1 MARNAGDSGSRVMAD
16 APMTAFQF
24 VIVALCCVINVA
36 DGADIVAMA
45 YAAPL
50 LAKEWGIRPEVLG
63 IVFGAAP
70 VGMAIGAF
78 FVAPLADRFGRRII
92 VLSAVGGGAVA
103 MLLTGISTSVPMLA
117 VTRLLTGVG
126 LGALLA
132 SLTVTVVEYTN
143 KRWGN
148 FFIAVLHIGFA
159 VGVSLMGLIAA
170 GLAEPY
176 GWRSFFLFG
185 AAMNAVIFVVGLFLL
200 PESVEFLMESQPRRA
215 LERINR
221 IFARIGR
228 APLTALP
235 RKTAKVK
242 TSLGVLSLLDTEF
255 RRPTLLLWAAS
266 IGYAVV
272 GYYHLNWTPHVLA
285 EAGVATNLAISSGF
299 FTGTGAIAGNL
310 SMGLLSSRR
319 EPMRLTAYYFAGSA
333 VTLAAFGLSAPNV
346 IGMFAFATL
355 ISFFTLGGFS
365 GLMIVTSRQ
374 YPALVRSTGVG
385 GVVGFG
391 RLGAVIGPVIGGILL
406 GAGIELWGSYLVF
419 AAFAAVPFVTLL
431 VLSTRR
437 RAGGAAAAAAAD

>member
-1 MARNAGDSGSRVMAD
+1 MARDGDVGPKMMAD

-24 VIVALCCVINVA
+24 AIVLLCCVINVA

-50 LAKEWGIRPEVLG
+50 LTKEWGIRPELLG
-63 IVFGAAP
+63 IVFSAAP
-70 VGMAIGAF
+70 VGMGVGAF
-78 FVAPLADRFGRRII
+78 FIAPLADRFGRRLI
-92 VLSAVGGGAVA
+92 VLSAVAGVGAA

-117 VTRLLTGVG
+117 AMRLLTGIG
-126 LGALLA
+126 LGTLLA

-143 KRWGN
+143 QRWGN

-170 GLAEPY
+170 ALSEPY
-176 GWRSFFLFG
+176 GWRAFFLFG
-185 AAMNAVIFVVGLFLL
+185 SAMNAAILVIGLFFL
-200 PESVEFLMESQPRRA
+200 PESVEFLTESQPRRA

-228 APLTALP
+228 APLDVLP
-235 RKTAKVK
+235 PRSAKVK
-242 TSLGVLSLLDTEF
+242 NNLGILSLLDPQL

-285 EAGVATNLAISSGF
+285 DAGVSTNLAISSGF

-310 SMGLLSSRR
+310 AMGVLSGRAD
-319 EPMRLTAYYFAGSA
+319 PVRLTAWFFAGSA
-333 VTLAAFGLSAPNV
+333 LALAAFGMSAPNIV
-346 IGMFAFATL
+346 GMFACATL

-365 GLMIVTSRQ
+365 GLMIVSSRQ

-391 RLGAVIGPVIGGILL
+391 RLGAVIGPVLGGLL
-406 GAGIELWGSYLVF
+406 IGAGVETWGSYLVF
-419 AAFAAVPFVTLL
+419 AAFAAIPFAMLL
-431 VLSTRR
+431 LLG
-437 RAGGAAAAAAAD
+437 AGNRESATAADAAE